1 MGVAPIGTLLESKRA
16 GTFQAVT
23 ISIRSFA
30 SVLPAEGSL
39 SIADFD
45 LKNYPVAPK
54 TYLDRASA
62 LALAACSL
70 AIREVGLTAPLG
82 DEVGL
87 CVGTQFGCVQ
97 TMASF
102 EAKLAETG
110 AKAVSPL
117 LFSHSFFNSP
127 AAILSIEWGVRGHHA
142 PFCGARAGLDAVEAG
157 RDALL
162 LGQADIMICGAVE
175 ANSPARDLSGEGES
189 GEGAIFLVLER
200 DGNGQPLDEWLQ
212 STREVS
218 GSWGALGELIQR
230 LK

>member
-1 MGVAPIGTLLESKRA
+1 MN
-16 GTFQAVT
+16 
-23 ISIRSFA
+23 ISIRSVA
-30 SVLPAEGSL
+30 CVLPEEGAFAL
-39 SIADFD
+39 ADFD

-70 AIREVGLTAPLG
+70 AIQEAGLVAPLG

-87 CVGTQFGCVQ
+87 CVGTQFGSVQ
-97 TMASF
+97 TMAAF
-102 EAKLAETG
+102 ESKLAETG

-162 LGQADIMICGAVE
+162 LGQAKTMICGAVE
-175 ANSPARDLSGEGES
+175 ANSSARELAGEKET

-200 DGNGQPLDEWLQ
+200 DGEGQPLEEWL
-212 STREVS
+212 SSHSEVS
-218 GSWGALGELIQR
+218 GSWGALSELVARIR
-230 LK
+230 

>member
-1 MGVAPIGTLLESKRA
+1 MN
-16 GTFQAVT
+16 
-23 ISIRSFA
+23 ISIRAVA
-30 SVLPAEGSL
+30 SVLPAEGEL

-70 AIREVGLTAPLG
+70 AIRDAGLTAPLG

-97 TMASF
+97 TMAAF
-102 EAKLAETG
+102 ESKLAESG

-117 LFSHSFFNSP
+117 LFSHSYFNSP

-142 PFCGARAGLDAVEAG
+142 PFCGMRAGLDAVEAG

-162 LGQADIMICGAVE
+162 LGQANTMICGAVE
-175 ANSPARDLSGEGES
+175 ANSAARELSGEVEN

-200 DGNGQPLDEWLQ
+200 DGEGQPLEEWL
-212 STREVS
+212 RDARDVA
-218 GSWGALGELIQR
+218 GSWGALSELVAR
-230 LK
+230 VR

>member
-1 MGVAPIGTLLESKRA
+1 MN
-16 GTFQAVT
+16 
-23 ISIRSFA
+23 ISIRSVA
-30 SVLPAEGSL
+30 SVLPTEGAT
-39 SIADFD
+39 SIPDFD

-62 LALAACSL
+62 LALAACSV
-70 AIREVGLTAPLG
+70 AIQEAGLTAPLG

-102 EAKLAETG
+102 ESKLAETG

-127 AAILSIEWGVRGHHA
+127 AAILSIEWGMRGHHA

-162 LGQADIMICGAVE
+162 LGQASTMICGAVE
-175 ANSPARDLSGEGES
+175 ANSPTRELSGEADS
-189 GEGAIFLVLER
+189 GEGAIFLVLEK
-200 DGNGQPLDEWLQ
+200 DGAGPSLEDWLQ
-212 STREVS
+212 GAREIS
-218 GSWGALGELIQR
+218 GNWGALGELLRR